1 MPKKIFDA
9 DDDNHLFRAAVDE
22 ASPHRHDKAEPFRP
36 PLRPHPLPPNP
47 AVTGDTPEQ
56 QLVDL
61 PIETGDILEF
71 VRPGVQNRLFQELRR
86 GRLPPE
92 EMLDLHGLRVA
103 EARRLLADPAWVVAD
118 IDATHILFLRAD
130 GPNAL
135 LARRAAI
142 TQAKLDVK
150 QYIRKLE
157 AMSPGDSFPVYL
169 GASLLSEL
177 YWDTAAVEVIEDYK
191 PRDVECAADD
201 DDRRPR

>member
-9 DDDNHLFRAAVDE
+9 GDDNHLFREAVDE

-71 VRPGVQNRLFQELRR
+71 MRPGVQNRLFQELRR

-103 EARRLLADPAWVVAD
+103 EARRLLAR
-118 IDATHILFLRAD
+118 FLSHAGHQRLRVIQIIHGKGYGSEQSQPVLKQKVNQWLRQYEQVLAFCSAPRFD
-130 GPNAL
+130 GGTGA
-135 LARRAAI
+135 
-142 TQAKLDVK
+142 
-150 QYIRKLE
+150 
-157 AMSPGDSFPVYL
+157 VYV
-169 GASLLSEL
+169 LLSR
-177 YWDTAAVEVIEDYK
+177 K
-191 PRDVECAADD
+191 
-201 DDRRPR
+201 DRSAERGHR